1 MDKMNIIA
9 CLRIGLLI
17 CLTWVSCDKPRYNAC
32 FTTSKDTFSIQDTVW
47 FHNCSDFDKGETMC
61 NWNFGENPSS
71 IGSSM
76 NNDSIY
82 YIYDLIGYKLVQLRI
97 GEKENMSMV
106 EKTILIQ

>member
-1 MDKMNIIA
+1 MF
-9 CLRIGLLI
+9 LFT
-17 CLTWVSCDKPRYNAC
+17 TWFSCDKPNYKAC
-32 FTTSKDTFSIQDTVW
+32 FTTQKDTFSVNDTVW
-47 FHNCSDFDKGETMC
+47 FKNCSDFDKGETMC

-76 NNDSIY
+76 SNDSIY
-82 YIYDLIGYKLVQLRI
+82 YIYNLIGYKLVQLRI